1 MFSSIDVK
9 WSCSII
15 RNVSKI
21 YNVISY
27 YPNVR
32 VHAIVLHWKRKI
44 SKWDLSNLHH
54 SVVLVLSGQ
63 SITSDAQ
70 QSRTNDTDD
79 HVKIRW
85 RCTEIDQTSQDEYS
99 RKLDEGFF
107 SWCSSSIFK
116 KSMNDYKRHRRP
128 IEKISRWMNY
138 WLKLLVFANSIKLS
152 KNEANSMELLSFL
165 FDRCWKTITNVY
177 ITKII
182 NSVP

>member
-1 MFSSIDVK
+1 MKLLNHQKRFEDLQRDLLVSECESSRNRLALEKKDIEVRSFKSSSFSRVSSLRSINYIWCSTK
-9 WSCSII
+9 QNKRHRRSCQNTMTMY
-15 RNVSKI
+15 RNWPNKSGWVFSKT
-21 YNVISY
+21 
-27 YPNVR
+27 R
-32 VHAIVLHWKRKI
+32 RM
-44 SKWDLSNLHH
+44 
-54 SVVLVLSGQ
+54 
-63 SITSDAQ
+63 
-70 QSRTNDTDD
+70 
-79 HVKIRW
+79 
-85 RCTEIDQTSQDEYS
+85 
-99 RKLDEGFF
+99 FF

-116 KSMNDYKRHRRP
+116 KNMNDYKRHRRP